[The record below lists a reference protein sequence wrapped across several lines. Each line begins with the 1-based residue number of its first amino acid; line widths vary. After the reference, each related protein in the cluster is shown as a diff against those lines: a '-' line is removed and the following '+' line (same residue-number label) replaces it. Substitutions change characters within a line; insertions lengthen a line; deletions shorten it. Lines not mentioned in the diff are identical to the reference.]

1 MDEIQLGAVIKQLKK
16 LPKETVFMYGF
27 HEPHSYRGYY
37 EQVAFEP
44 LNIATAEAL
53 LMSCEAAMEGV
64 YIGWKG
70 GEYTYDCSS
79 VFNIAH
85 KGTTSPRST
94 YTLFLAE
101 LMGYMKVPEDLFKY
115 EEY

>member
-16 LPKETVFMYGF
+16 LPKETIFINGF

-44 LNIATAEAL
+44 FDNVTSEAL
-53 LMSCEAAMEGV
+53 LMSCEASMEGV

-70 GEYTYDCSS
+70 GEYTYDKKSI
-79 VFNIAH
+79 FNVAYE
-85 KGTTSPRST
+85 GSTSPRSA
-94 YTLFLAE
+94 YILFIAE
-101 LMGYMKVPEDLFKY
+101 LMGYMEVPEDLFKY